1 MQQQSPLDLSKKK
14 TDFFTALK
22 SQLMQTER
30 LLISSVEFPP
40 VGKNYLLITIT
51 VKEAGFIHFS
61 FKGKK
66 SPLDYVGIYGFD
78 ENILEVKH
86 LSPDIV
92 FWPVYTDFNCNDWNE
107 RIKYEY
113 AEQAKKFC
121 EKVLYVNSL
130 CKDKDEE
137 NIAKGGSA
145 LFINGHIIKEIAAGK
160 EDVLL
165 VEI

>member
-1 MQQQSPLDLSKKK
+1 MRCICASMGFINENITHNKNTIIRTIQKYSCVADIIIFGEAFLQGFYGPTFDVEHDKQLAITQDRNMQQQSALDLSKKK

-66 SPLDYVGIYGFD
+66 SPLDYVGIYGSMKTF
-78 ENILEVKH
+78 L
-86 LSPDIV
+86 
-92 FWPVYTDFNCNDWNE
+92 
-107 RIKYEY
+107 R
-113 AEQAKKFC
+113 
-121 EKVLYVNSL
+121 
-130 CKDKDEE
+130 
-137 NIAKGGSA
+137 
-145 LFINGHIIKEIAAGK
+145 
-160 EDVLL
+160 
-165 VEI
+165 

>member
-1 MQQQSPLDLSKKK
+1 MGFINENITHNKNTIIRTIQKYSCVADIIIFGEAFLQGFYGPTFDVEHDKQLAITQDSNIIDEICCVAKEYATAVFLWIYRKKK

-66 SPLDYVGIYGFD
+66 SPLVMWGFM
-78 ENILEVKH
+78 V
-86 LSPDIV
+86 
-92 FWPVYTDFNCNDWNE
+92 
-107 RIKYEY
+107 R
-113 AEQAKKFC
+113 
-121 EKVLYVNSL
+121 
-130 CKDKDEE
+130 
-137 NIAKGGSA
+137 
-145 LFINGHIIKEIAAGK
+145 
-160 EDVLL
+160 
-165 VEI
+165 

>member
-1 MQQQSPLDLSKKK
+1 MRCICASMGFINENITHNKNTIIRTIQKYSCVADIIIFGEAFLQGFYGPTFDVEHDKQLAITQDSNIIDEICCVAKEYATAVSFGFIEKK

-66 SPLDYVGIYGFD
+66 SPLDYVGIYGSMKTF
-78 ENILEVKH
+78 L
-86 LSPDIV
+86 
-92 FWPVYTDFNCNDWNE
+92 
-107 RIKYEY
+107 R
-113 AEQAKKFC
+113 
-121 EKVLYVNSL
+121 
-130 CKDKDEE
+130 
-137 NIAKGGSA
+137 
-145 LFINGHIIKEIAAGK
+145 
-160 EDVLL
+160 
-165 VEI
+165 

>member
-1 MQQQSPLDLSKKK
+1 MRCICASMGFINENITHNKNTIIRTIQKYSCVADIIIFGEAFLQGFYGPTFDVEHDKQLAISLMKFVVQQKNMQQQSPLDLSKKK

-66 SPLDYVGIYGFD
+66 SPLDYVGIYGSMKTF
-78 ENILEVKH
+78 L
-86 LSPDIV
+86 
-92 FWPVYTDFNCNDWNE
+92 
-107 RIKYEY
+107 R
-113 AEQAKKFC
+113 
-121 EKVLYVNSL
+121 
-130 CKDKDEE
+130 
-137 NIAKGGSA
+137 
-145 LFINGHIIKEIAAGK
+145 
-160 EDVLL
+160 
-165 VEI
+165 